1 MHMTR
6 LNRWQ
11 GITLASL
18 FVGYTG
24 YYVCRSNLS
33 VAAPIL
39 LAEFADSGLTKDRL
53 GAIQTAG
60 LLFYV
65 IGKLSNGVLGDYLG
79 GRRLFLIGM
88 VASSLCTVIFG
99 LSSGIAMFAIAWAA
113 NRFFQSMGW
122 GAMVKTA
129 GCWFPYRLHAT
140 VMGILAVSY
149 LLGDAAGR
157 LYLGW
162 FLEAGIGWRGLFGVA
177 AASLYSLAIIC
188 FFTLRGTPRDIGEQ
202 EPAANPI
209 NVFGETDA
217 GTASVSFWQLL
228 GPLLGNPTFWIV
240 CIMNAGLTLIRET
253 FNFWIP
259 TYLTEVTAATPAQAA
274 LSSTIFPF
282 VGAWSALLAGLAS
295 DRLKGR
301 HGLVAFPSLV
311 VLIGSLWL
319 LASASLEGRPNLAL
333 VLLGGVSFFLMGP
346 YSFCS
351 GVMSLD
357 LGGKRGSATAAG
369 LIDGAGYFG
378 ALASGWG
385 VGRIAQEYGWATAFH
400 ALAYIAGL
408 VAVAAAIYW
417 WRQESAKQVVTPAPV
432 VES

>member
-1 MHMTR
+1 MRMTR

-11 GITLASL
+11 GLTLTSL
-18 FVGYTG
+18 FVGYAG

-39 LAEFADSGLTKDRL
+39 LKEFADSGLTKDKL

-60 LLFYV
+60 ILLYV
-65 IGKLSNGVLGDYLG
+65 IGKISNGVLGDYVG

-88 VASSLCTVIFG
+88 VASALCTVAFG
-99 LSSGIAMFAIAWAA
+99 LGSGIAVFAVAWAA
-113 NRFFQSMGW
+113 NRYFQSMGW

-129 GCWFPYRLHAT
+129 GFWFPYRLHAS
-140 VMGILAVSY
+140 VMGALAVSY
-149 LLGDAAGR
+149 LLGDAVGR
-157 LYLGW
+157 VYLGW
-162 FLEAGIGWRGLFGVA
+162 FLEAGLGWRGLFHVA
-177 AASLYSLAIIC
+177 ALTLLGLAVVC
-188 FFTLRGTPRDIGEQ
+188 YFTLKNSPRDIGEP
-202 EPAANPI
+202 EPAVNPI
-209 NVFGETDA
+209 NVYGNS
-217 GTASVSFWQLL
+217 ASSVPSTNFWQLL
-228 GPLLGNPTFWIV
+228 SPLLTNPTFWLV

-274 LSSTIFPF
+274 LSSTVFPF

-295 DRLKGR
+295 DRLKGK
-301 HGLVAFPSLV
+301 HGRVAFPSLII
-311 VLIGSLWL
+311 LIASLWF
-319 LASASLEGRPNLAL
+319 LASSSLTGKPYLAL

-357 LGGKRGSATAAG
+357 LGGKHGSATTAG
-369 LIDGAGYFG
+369 LVDGAGYIG

-385 VGRIAQEYGWATAFH
+385 IGRIAQEYGWSTAFH
-400 ALAYIAGL
+400 VLAGIAGL
-408 VAVAAAIYW
+408 VAIAAAVYW
-417 WRQESAKQVVTPAPV
+417 WRQESVIPAATPAPL
-432 VES
+432 VEV